1 MISFFYT
8 NILTKEG
15 ILFVCFC
22 EVFVMDNTEVI
33 TEEELKIQKEWL
45 FQEQIRI
52 AEARE
57 ALNAERE
64 AFRKEQREALYTLE
78 QKRAFEQIQ
87 SNRLEMKKQLFQKKQ
102 EVLERE
108 YRRLAMEKQQLEQEK
123 LRFEEVKKYRRA
135 GARHVT
141 YIDSDILFSGV
152 DSEAALKKRYRE
164 LLRIFHP
171 DNMNGDTGAMQ
182 NINKE
187 YDSLRRKYS

>member
-1 MISFFYT
+1 
-8 NILTKEG
+8 
-15 ILFVCFC
+15 
-22 EVFVMDNTEVI
+22 MDNTEVI

-64 AFRKEQREALYTLE
+64 AFRKDQREALYTLE

-141 YIDSDILFSGV
+141 
-152 DSEAALKKRYRE
+152 
-164 LLRIFHP
+164 
-171 DNMNGDTGAMQ
+171 
-182 NINKE
+182 
-187 YDSLRRKYS
+187 